1 VLTCATNNSIN
12 AKEFLT
18 CYHINGKKSQI
29 CVLTAFMCQHS
40 SHLKMKGFNWNS
52 AWRNYNC
59 KDIVLKSSCRLHQV
73 DHRVLKNNT
82 KFKKFVWNK
91 NPNNFSIS
99 NIILY
104 YYNFCSLLPVLFKW
118 RPSKSQNWSYAMFSS
133 PEHEVIELLW
143 SVVVRRR
150 PSTFDVY
157 TLETTFVIRF
167 LWNLVRMFVLTISK
181 FEYRSCRVNN

>member
-1 VLTCATNNSIN
+1 MV
-12 AKEFLT
+12 
-18 CYHINGKKSQI
+18 KKSQI

-82 KFKKFVWNK
+82 NFKKFVWNK

-118 RPSKSQNWSYAMFSS
+118 RPSKSKIGPTPCLAHLSMKLLSYCGQWLFVAVRQHLMF
-133 PEHEVIELLW
+133 
-143 SVVVRRR
+143 
-150 PSTFDVY
+150 
-157 TLETTFVIRF
+157 TL
-167 LWNLVRMFVLTISK
+167 
-181 FEYRSCRVNN
+181 